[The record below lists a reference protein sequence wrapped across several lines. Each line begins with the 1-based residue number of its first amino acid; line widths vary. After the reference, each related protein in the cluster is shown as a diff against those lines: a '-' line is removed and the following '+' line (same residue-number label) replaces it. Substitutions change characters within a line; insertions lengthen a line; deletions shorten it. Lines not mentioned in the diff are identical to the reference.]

1 MNETHDSLAGETAP
15 ADGPAPDQQAAHDVS
30 KHVRKYL
37 MVGATLL
44 TFTAITVFLSY
55 INFGTQK
62 ANVAVALVVATFK
75 AGLVARIFMHLSSEK
90 RMIYR
95 ILIFTFFFVLGLFWL
110 TYLAW
115 YDPITHLDGAK
126 RLSYPFH
133 YGLNVACAGC
143 RRVVPLGRF
152 RRR

>member
-1 MNETHDSLAGETAP
+1 MDETQQPTIAETVPAGTP
-15 ADGPAPDQQAAHDVS
+15 PDEAHDEHTAHNVA
-30 KHVRKYL
+30 KHIRAYL

-75 AGLVARIFMHLSSEK
+75 AGLVAAIFMHLSSEK
-90 RMIYR
+90 RVIYR
-95 ILIFTFFFVLGLFWL
+95 ILIFTFFFVFGLFWL

-115 YDPITHLDGAK
+115 YDPIT
-126 RLSYPFH
+126 R
-133 YGLNVACAGC
+133 
-143 RRVVPLGRF
+143 
-152 RRR
+152 